1 MKAPTTTPK
10 TAMVLAAGLGK
21 RMRPITDTMP
31 KPLVKIAGKSLLDW
45 GLDSLQAAGITK
57 AVVNVHYLPEQIVAH
72 VAGRRAPKIVISDER
87 QALLD
92 SAGGIV
98 KALPLLGSEPFYIIN
113 ADTFWIDSGKPSL
126 DRLALAWDAT
136 RMDILLMLTDLDSA
150 TGHCVGTDFLVAPDG
165 ALTRSKGDPAG
176 LIYAGAAIIHPR
188 IFKDAPTGSHS
199 LNVYFDKAIAAGRL
213 FGMKMHGR
221 WITVGTPD
229 AIPAAEAAVAGAL
242 ASASARKSVPIFG
255 KHDA

>member
-1 MKAPTTTPK
+1 
-10 TAMVLAAGLGK
+10 
-21 RMRPITDTMP
+21 MP
-31 KPLVKIAGKSLLDW
+31 KPLVKIAGKTLLDW
-45 GLDSLQAAGITK
+45 GLDSLEAAGIAK

-72 VAGRRAPKIVISDER
+72 VAGRSAPKIVISDER
-87 QALLD
+87 EALLE

-126 DRLALAWDAT
+126 DRLALAWDAA

-150 TGHCVGTDFLVAPDG
+150 TGHCAGTDFLVAQDG
-165 ALTRSKGDPAG
+165 ALTRSKGDPTG

-188 IFKDAPTGSHS
+188 IFKGPPTGSHS

-213 FGMKMHGR
+213 FGMKM
-221 WITVGTPD
+221 
-229 AIPAAEAAVAGAL
+229 
-242 ASASARKSVPIFG
+242 
-255 KHDA
+255 